1 MKKLLFLLSFSIIGF
16 NLWGQSKSLN
26 FQAVIQ
32 DPKIIDIP
40 GQKISGQ
47 PLVKGKVWLKFDLS
61 NAKGELDYSEIQATT
76 TDEFG
81 LVNLTIGQGSSQGIS
96 SNSIKSSRYSNFQQI
111 VWDSNIKTLAVSV
124 SFDEAKNFTQVS
136 SQLLSHTAYA
146 LYAEAVNYQNVA
158 DAPTK
163 LSDFSNDMGYLVPK
177 DLNPLK
183 SQVQEIQTQT
193 QTQFL
198 LVDQRITEVGNQLSS
213 QAKNI
218 ASITNSLDLQNQKL
232 ADQQNQIQ
240 ANQNQVQGQIS
251 NLTIQTN
258 NTQNSVNNLGGTYE
272 SLSNKSSDIS
282 LGGGN
287 PSNELYPSQ
296 RATKSYIDNSI
307 YQAVGSGVPDAT
319 TLAAGKIQLAGDL
332 AGTAAAP
339 TVPALANKE
348 NNSNKSISVTTDAS
362 SDIKYPSVKA
372 VKDYVDAATQ
382 GIALQTTVAGKE
394 DISNKSTA
402 TALGTS
408 DILYP
413 SQKAVKTYV
422 DNQISSATIVDADA
436 STKGKIQLAGD
447 LAGTAAAPTVPA
459 LANKENSS
467 NKSISVSTDATS
479 DIKYPSVKAVKSYV
493 DNQISS
499 ATIVDADAS
508 TKGKIQLAGDL
519 AGTAAAPTVP
529 ALANK
534 ENSSNKSI
542 SVSTDATSDIKYPSV
557 KAVKSYVDN
566 QISSTTIVDADASTK
581 GKIQLAG
588 DLAGTAAA
596 PTVIKINGV
605 SLAGLSTGL
614 LKNTTSTG
622 IPSIAV
628 AGTDYLGA
636 VTPGSSGNILTSN
649 GTTWIS
655 SAPAAGAAS
664 TLLNARLIYGNSFDG
679 SANVSGIIASSF
691 GGTGNGFTKFT
702 GATGSEKTYTLPNA
716 DAVILTNLAAVAINQ
731 GGTGAT
737 NKTAA
742 FDALSPMTSPG
753 DIIYGISGGSAAR
766 LAKGSENQ
774 ILTISNGLPAWTTST
789 ATAQAQDSNEEFN
802 ATVSQ
807 TSFTINHTPANTSKL
822 RMYINGIRIS
832 NTAYSISGTTVTY
845 IPANNGAYDLAVGDR
860 IQFDYQY

>member
-382 GIALQTTVAGKE
+382 GVALQTTVAGKE

-519 AGTAAAPTVP
+519 AGTAAAPTV
-529 ALANK
+529 
-534 ENSSNKSI
+534 
-542 SVSTDATSDIKYPSV
+542 
-557 KAVKSYVDN
+557 
-566 QISSTTIVDADASTK
+566 
-581 GKIQLAG
+581 
-588 DLAGTAAA
+588 
-596 PTVIKINGV
+596 IKINGV

-636 VTPGSSGNILTSN
+636 VTPGTSGNILTSN